1 MSGRRT
7 DADEN
12 LVRIRDL
19 AGRPRGTGF
28 LADDRGTMIT
38 SHEAVDGLARLVLL
52 APGERTCLVGAEA
65 VTPLPGSDLA
75 LVRTEGLGVQPLPV
89 AAAEYLEDG
98 AEVRLRAGRW
108 QNARIVGEALV
119 TYTATDRF
127 HLLDAAVELSV
138 GERDGLR
145 LGEEATGG
153 PVLDARTGTV
163 VAVLGTALHAERRS
177 GGFAIPLRAAALACP
192 DGPLARLLEHNGA
205 TVPAYGPDLN
215 LAGAL
220 QLTATSLGPVTTS
233 RVWRDPVDRPEVARE
248 FARFL
253 DTGRRPRE
261 RVPCGLDHDVHGEVT
276 VAAGPAPGLPA
287 ETCGGPDAAA
297 YGAEGPYG
305 VAGPYGSEGSYGAEG
320 PYEPE
325 EPYGRGADASY
336 APGSP
341 VQGDT
346 GATPGE
352 VPPDDAPEEDGAGAE
367 SAEDPEG
374 GRPPGARVLGLVG
387 GPGTGR
393 TTELGALATRR
404 ARGPEPAPTIWLRG
418 ADLEDG
424 DESVRDAVAR
434 ALEAAGRIV
443 TASAGAAGTVGDPAE
458 ATPEAVA
465 ALAQR
470 VGRPLLVVLDGP
482 EEVPPV
488 LAHALPSWTAATAEW
503 LDSTAA
509 RLVVACRPEHWET
522 AGALFPR
529 AALHTPLDTAVH
541 RGLPACVRLTDLTP
555 CQAAQ
560 ARAVY
565 GVPAE
570 AIQEADAAHPLAL
583 RLLAE
588 VRAALPV
595 HGGRAWAAG
604 GDVPDGSEDGSAP
617 PPDRWGVFAAYLD
630 LICLR
635 IAVRLSADRRP
646 PLRGTAVR
654 RLAARVAGQLHEA
667 ARRCLGPGQG
677 ELDRE
682 AFEELFPWRNG
693 WASAVLTEGMLV
705 PAGTGYRFGH
715 EEFADWL
722 QGAHLDL
729 DAALHTLVHRWYEP
743 EGPPAETE
751 PRLPSRPGGGP
762 APEGHVPPPPGS
774 SRPPRTAAARR
785 RTRAGA
791 RGKER
796 PKPVPVPR
804 HRIGPVLQALLLLGR
819 RSGPEELATRLDG
832 LIHAAEALSLAPRP
846 SAEADEHVPALPD
859 PAWWAA
865 HLLGETL
872 LRVPDATPYLDTLR
886 LLAERLTTRSLAIGG
901 FDSDPAGSL
910 GGLAEFGP
918 WFWLRLPLGLADRLD
933 LLRLLV
939 PADGPPPGAAQT
951 QQLEPQAHHA
961 AHPPQSDRFLP
972 TVATVLAEDPCA
984 AQTLLC
990 RWFADER
997 PLQGP
1002 PYGDCVRPTV
1012 STAAQVLLHTHR
1024 HHAVDDLA
1032 ESLVD
1037 AGHPRADELLVA
1049 LAEDEPS
1056 AICRAVDRWA
1066 HDDRVERHVA
1076 AAAYA
1081 LKTAPHVTTTADR
1094 ELLRYSALALLARP
1108 AEGALHGTALCLL
1121 VRDDETRGKY
1131 LPQAL
1136 VRFAAGDAHVPA
1148 RALAAALSTHP
1159 EPVLAVFRA
1168 RLYEPGDGPGEVLAA
1183 LADVT
1188 TPALARRAASLV
1200 REHVEHRPEGAGH
1213 AAAFVDRRLEA
1224 GPAARSVLFPLV
1236 VQLLGNRS
1244 AQVRRAL
1251 APVLAAPGTPL
1262 SRPLRQ
1268 ELLEVL
1274 LEREQYGPFER
1285 DITVLDALLRAVA
1298 TGAAER
1304 AEARTRDLVHR
1315 IGLLMARS
1323 AEGAACFD
1331 RRLTQLAREA
1341 PVFGGQV
1348 RGWLRSA
1355 PAQWAVVVG
1364 PQARI
1369 RLTAEEDDEDL
1380 TVGGPADAERR
1391 EPAWHS

>member
-1 MSGRRT
+1 MNGRRT
-7 DADEN
+7 DADET

-52 APGERTCLVGAEA
+52 AAGDRTCLVGAEA
-65 VTPLPGSDLA
+65 VTALPGCDLA
-75 LVRTEGLGVQPLPV
+75 LVRTEGLGVAPLPV
-89 AAAEYLEDG
+89 AAADCIEEG

-108 QNARIVGEALV
+108 QSAQVIGDALV

-127 HLLDAAVELSV
+127 HLLDAAVELSL

-177 GGFAIPLRAAALACP
+177 GGFAIPLRAAATASP
-192 DGPLARLLEHNGA
+192 DGPLAALLERNAA
-205 TVPAYGPDLN
+205 TVAAYGPDLN

-220 QLTATSLGPVTTS
+220 DLTGTSLGPVTTS
-233 RVWRDPVDRPEVARE
+233 RVWREPVERPEITRE

-253 DTGRRPRE
+253 DPGGRP
-261 RVPCGLDHDVHGEVT
+261 GE
-276 VAAGPAPGLPA
+276 AGTDA
-287 ETCGGPDAAA
+287 PDAADSRGLTA
-297 YGAEGPYG
+297 DERSPGGEGP
-305 VAGPYGSEGSYGAEG
+305 PRPQEQPLAE
-320 PYEPE
+320 E
-325 EPYGRGADASY
+325 
-336 APGSP
+336 SP
-341 VQGDT
+341 
-346 GATPGE
+346 P
-352 VPPDDAPEEDGAGAE
+352 
-367 SAEDPEG
+367 
-374 GRPPGARVLGLVG
+374 ARRLVFGLVG

-393 TTELGALATRR
+393 TTELAALAARR
-404 ARGPEPAPTIWLRG
+404 ARGEEPAPTVWLRG
-418 ADLEDG
+418 ADLQEG

-443 TASAGAAGTVGDPAE
+443 TASAGPEGTIGDPAE

-465 ALAQR
+465 ALASR
-470 VGRPLLVVLDGP
+470 VHRPLLVVLDGP
-482 EEVPPV
+482 EEIPPV
-488 LAHALPSWTAATAEW
+488 LAHALPAWTAATAEW
-503 LDSTAA
+503 LEETSA
-509 RLVVACRPEHWET
+509 RLVIACRPEHWET

-529 AALHTPLDTAVH
+529 RLLHSSPAVAAP
-541 RGLPACVRLTDLTP
+541 RGLPPCVHLADLSP
-555 CQAAQ
+555 RQAAE
-560 ARAVY
+560 ARTAY

-570 AIQEADAAHPLAL
+570 AIDPGDAAHPLAL
-583 RLLAE
+583 RLYSE
-588 VRAALPV
+588 VRAALPDATNP
-595 HGGRAWAAG
+595 GDTDPGEEAG
-604 GDVPDGSEDGSAP
+604 PDGDGAR
-617 PPDRWGVFAAYLD
+617 PPDRWGIFSAHLD

-646 PLRGTAVR
+646 PLRGTTVR
-654 RLAARVAGQLHEA
+654 RLAARVAGQVHEA

-693 WASAVLTEGMLV
+693 WASAVLTEGLLV
-705 PAGTGYRFGH
+705 PAGTGYRFAH

-729 DAALHTLVHRWYEP
+729 DAALHALVHRWYEP

-751 PRLPSRPGGGP
+751 ARLPSRPGAGP

-774 SRPPRTAAARR
+774 RRPPRTASARR
-785 RTRAGA
+785 RTRGG
-791 RGKER
+791 RKDEGSGDQEQPR
-796 PKPVPVPR
+796 QPLPVPR

-819 RSGPEELATRLDG
+819 RSGPSELAYRLSG
-832 LIHAAEALSLAPRP
+832 LVYAVEALSMAGR
-846 SAEADEHVPALPD
+846 STAEPEDGEEAAGRAAALPD
-859 PAWWAA
+859 PDWWAA

-872 LRVPDATPYLDTLR
+872 LRVPDATPYLGPLR
-886 LLAERLTTRSLAIGG
+886 LLAERLTARSLDVGG
-901 FDSDPAGSL
+901 FDGEARRAL

-951 QQLEPQAHHA
+951 PAPDA
-961 AHPPQSDRFLP
+961 PAGPPAQKDRFLP
-972 TVATVLAEDPCA
+972 AVATVLAEDPCA
-984 AQTLLC
+984 AQPLLC
-990 RWFADER
+990 RWFSDDR
-997 PLQGP
+997 PLQAE
-1002 PYGDCVRPTV
+1002 PYGDSVRPTV

-1024 HHAVDDLA
+1024 RRAVDDLA
-1032 ESLVD
+1032 EALVE

-1066 HDDRVERHVA
+1066 HDDRIERHVA

-1081 LKTAPHVTTTADR
+1081 LKTAPYVTTDADR

-1108 AEGALHGTALCLL
+1108 AEGALHGTALSLL
-1121 VRDDETRGKY
+1121 VRDRGTRAKY
-1131 LPQAL
+1131 LPRAVVL
-1136 VRFAAGDAHVPA
+1136 FAAGDPHLPA
-1148 RALAAALSTHP
+1148 EALAAALGTHP
-1159 EPVLAVFRA
+1159 EPVFAVFRA
-1168 RLYEPGDGPGEVLAA
+1168 RLFEPGDGPGEVMRA
-1183 LADVT
+1183 LAGVT
-1188 TPALARRAASLV
+1188 APTLARRAAALV
-1200 REHVEHRPEGAGH
+1200 QEHVEHHPEGAGC

-1236 VQLLGNRS
+1236 VHLLSSRS

-1251 APVLAAPGTPL
+1251 APVLAHPGTAA

-1274 LEREQYGPFER
+1274 LEREQYGPYER
-1285 DITVLDALLRAVA
+1285 DLTVLDALLRAVA
-1298 TGAAER
+1298 QGAEER
-1304 AEARTRDLVHR
+1304 TEARTRDLVHR
-1315 IGLLMARS
+1315 TGLLMARTPD
-1323 AEGAACFD
+1323 GAALFD
-1331 RRLTQLAREA
+1331 RRLTHLAREV
-1341 PVFGGQV
+1341 PVFGAQV

-1364 PQARI
+1364 SRARI
-1369 RLTAEEDDEDL
+1369 RLTAGGEEGQEGEDGRGGQDGKDGTDGDL
-1380 TVGGPADAERR
+1380 TVGGPADAGRR